1 MELEQIVE
9 LIDRV
14 SASELDSFCLEQNG
28 MRLSLKKKQPRKQT
42 DPETQST
49 LVQLQKQSESPQ
61 EQSKQMSSV
70 ELTGTEPTKTVV
82 SPLVGIFYAAPAED
96 AEPFVQEGDGIE
108 KGQTLGIVEAMKL
121 MNELESDY
129 CGTVK
134 QILVSNGEMVE
145 YGQPL
150 FIVEE
155 QN

>member
-1 MELEQIVE
+1 MKKEIIMPKIGLDMEEGTIEQW
-9 LIDRV
+9 
-14 SASELDSFCLEQNG
+14 
-28 MRLSLKKKQPRKQT
+28 LKKVG
-42 DPETQST
+42 D
-49 LVQLQKQSESPQ
+49 
-61 EQSKQMSSV
+61 
-70 ELTGTEPTKTVV
+70 TVK
-82 SPLVGIFYAAPAED
+82 
-96 AEPFVQEGDGIE
+96 
-108 KGQTLGIVEAMKL
+108 KGQVVAIVEAMKL